1 MKNQCKQSKKALELG
16 VQIRCTEYAS
26 LQMLALD
33 LRISFPL
40 MEIGPWRNGAMIT
53 ARLLTQRPHIRFIEI
68 CVLDTSP
75 RKSGNFGMH
84 FAG

>member
-1 MKNQCKQSKKALELG
+1 MG
-16 VQIRCTEYAS
+16 VHIRCTEYAS
-26 LQMLALD
+26 MQMLALG
-33 LRISFPL
+33 LRTSFPL
-40 MEIGPWRNGAMIT
+40 MKFWLWRNGAMNT
-53 ARLLTQRPHIRFIEI
+53 ARLLTQRPHIQFIGI